1 SHRLRRRLTMQKM
14 LIGGRLVGSD
24 EWLPVLNPY
33 TGEPVDYVARGGAM
47 QVDQAVALA
56 RHGAELMRDLSLT
69 QRAAILKHVAE
80 LIRQER
86 HALATLLTLETG
98 KLIGESRTEVERAAT
113 VFELAAEACHH
124 PRATQFPPESFTDGA
139 SRFGFWAREPMGV
152 VASILAFNLPLA
164 HAAQKAAPAIAAGNA
179 VILKPSTEAPLT
191 VLRLGLL
198 LYRAG
203 MPPEALSVLT
213 GKGEEVGHALA
224 AHPLVQMLT
233 FTGSREVG
241 LKLPVQAAAKQ
252 IETELDTVGGLIAA
266 ETSDP
271 EQVAEVTA
279 CCGFMMAGQSPT
291 AIQHVWAHARVYEP
305 LARALQERLQAMRWG
320 DPMDE
325 ATSLPPLINPD
336 ALGRVEQLVQQALH
350 HGARAQ
356 LGAQAQP
363 PFYLPTLLT
372 DASNAV
378 ALHAEA
384 VFGPV
389 VVLHCYD
396 SIEALLGRINQ
407 LAIGLRLSIFT
418 RDIVEAFEIARR
430 ARALSVHVNDAPA
443 LPIDPV
449 ARGDMQEHHMCF
461 EDMLQRIE
469 RLSQPKYIGFGK
481 MTLS

>member
-1 SHRLRRRLTMQKM
+1 MQKM
-14 LIGGRLVGSD
+14 LIGGHLVGAE

-33 TGEPVDYVARGGAM
+33 TGEPVDYVARGGAVH
-47 QVDQAVALA
+47 VDQAVALA
-56 RHGAELMRDLSLT
+56 RHGAEKMREMPLS
-69 QRAAILKHVAE
+69 QRAAILRHVAE

-86 HALATLLTLETG
+86 GALATLLTQETG
-98 KLIGESRTEVERAAT
+98 KLIGESRIEVERAAM

-139 SRFGFWAREPMGV
+139 SRFGFWAREPLGV

-203 MPPEALSVLT
+203 MPPEALSILT
-213 GKGEEVGHALA
+213 GKGEELGHALA

-241 LKLPVQAAAKQ
+241 LNLPVQASAKR
-252 IETELDTVGGLIAA
+252 IEMELDTLGVLVACPTA
-266 ETSDP
+266 DP
-271 EQVAEVTA
+271 EQVAEVIA
-279 CCGFMMAGQSPT
+279 CCGFMMAGQSAT
-291 AIQHVWAHARVYEP
+291 SIQHVWAHQSLLEP
-305 LARALQERLQAMRWG
+305 LANALIERVARLRAG

-325 ATSLPPLINPD
+325 TTSLPPLIHPRALERVAQWVDD
-336 ALGRVEQLVQQALH
+336 ALQR
-350 HGARAQ
+350 GARA
-356 LGAQAQP
+356 LTGATAEP
-363 PFYLPTLLT
+363 PFYLPTVLT
-372 DASNAV
+372 DVPPDSP
-378 ALHAEA
+378 LYAEA

-389 VVLHCYD
+389 VILHAYETPHELLRQLNCF
-396 SIEALLGRINQ
+396 SIGVR
-407 LAIGLRLSIFT
+407 LAVYT
-418 RDIVEAFEIARR
+418 RDIAEAFELARH
-430 ARALSVHVNDAPA
+430 ASALSVHINDTPT

-449 ARGDMQEHHMCF
+449 VRGDLQEHHMCF

-469 RLSQPKYIGFGK
+469 RLSQPKYVGFGK
-481 MTLS
+481 MALF

>member
-1 SHRLRRRLTMQKM
+1 MQKM
-14 LIGGRLVGSD
+14 LIGGHLIGAD

-33 TGEPVDYVARGGAM
+33 TGEPVDYVARGGAVH
-47 QVDQAVALA
+47 VDQAVALA
-56 RHGAELMRDLSLT
+56 RHGAEKMRETSLA

-86 HALATLLTLETG
+86 HSLATLLTQETG
-98 KLIGESRTEVERAAT
+98 KLIGESRIEVERAAT

-124 PRATQFPPESFTDGA
+124 PRATQFPPESFMDGA
-139 SRFGFWAREPMGV
+139 SRFGFWAREPRGV

-203 MPPEALSVLT
+203 MPPEALSILT

-224 AHPLVQMLT
+224 AHPLVQTLT

-252 IETELDTVGGLIAA
+252 IETELDAVGALIAT
-266 ETSDP
+266 ETADP
-271 EQVAEVTA
+271 EQVAQVA
-279 CCGFMMAGQSPT
+279 AQSGFMMAGQSPT
-291 AIQHVWAHARVYEP
+291 AIQFIWAHTRVFQP
-305 LARALQERLQAMRWG
+305 TLDALRQCLEGLHCG
-320 DPMDE
+320 DPMHE
-325 ATSLPPLINPD
+325 TTSLPPLIHRQAVERVD
-336 ALGRVEQLVQQALH
+336 RLVRQAIALGAS
-350 HGARAQ
+350 AP

-363 PFYLPTLLT
+363 PFYLPTILT
-372 DASNAV
+372 DVPDAA
-378 ALHAEA
+378 ALNAEA

-389 VVLHCYD
+389 VLLHAYED
-396 SIEALLGRINQ
+396 IQSLLRRISSMT
-407 LAIGLRLSIFT
+407 IGLRLALFT
-418 RDIVEAFEIARR
+418 RDIAEAFEIARR
-430 ARALSVHVNDAPA
+430 ARALSVHINDSPA
-443 LPIDPV
+443 LPIDPAV
-449 ARGDMQEHHMCF
+449 RGDMQEYHMCF

-469 RLSQPKYIGFGK
+469 RLSQPKYVGFGA
-481 MTLS
+481 MSLS